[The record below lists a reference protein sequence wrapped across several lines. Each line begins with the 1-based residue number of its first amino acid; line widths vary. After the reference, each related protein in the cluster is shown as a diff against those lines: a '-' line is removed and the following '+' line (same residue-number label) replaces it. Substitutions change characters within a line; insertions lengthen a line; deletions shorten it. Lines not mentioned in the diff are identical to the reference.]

1 MGRRKKSNVWKQVRD
16 MYTQKRKKVVQCKVP
31 IACPRCHMIA
41 LRTIRDSKFPLV
53 TFFCTY
59 CKLRE
64 TLPRHPIFKLV
75 DLYGHLC
82 NYIESGRSTERVY
95 KYAMMNKKT
104 YEEIQKSITV
114 GKILVKKVVSK

>member
-1 MGRRKKSNVWKQVRD
+1 MGRRRKSNLWKQINN
-16 MYTQKRKKVVQCKVP
+16 MYTQKRKKVVECRVP

-41 LRTIRDSKFPLV
+41 LRTIRDPKFPMV
-53 TFFCTY
+53 TFFCGY

-82 NYIESGRSTERVY
+82 NYIESDRSTERVY
-95 KYAMMNKKT
+95 HYKIMSAKN
-104 YEEIQKSITV
+104 YEELLKSITV
-114 GKILVKKVVSK
+114 GKIEVTKVVGK

>member
-1 MGRRKKSNVWKQVRD
+1 
-16 MYTQKRKKVVQCKVP
+16 MYTQKKKKIVQCKVP

-41 LRTIRDSKFPLV
+41 LRTLRDPKFPLV
-53 TFFCTY
+53 TFFCGY

-64 TLPRHPIFKLV
+64 TLPRHPIFELV

-82 NYIESGRSTERVY
+82 NYVESGTIRTY
-95 KYAMMNKKT
+95 KYGMMKKKN
-104 YEEIQKSITV
+104 YEELVKSITV